1 MKRILT
7 TTATPEIDNDDNC
20 TCQYFDQ
27 FGNSYL
33 VEYAVINPKAEN
45 FKDVCD
51 WDNFTIY
58 GGGYSDV
65 DITGEFEEIFI
76 ESESGYN
83 QAFVS
88 KNNLTDKDID
98 GEIFKEIPL
107 TFTSESTSG
116 DIFEKIVALG
126 YSEINA
132 KSKALNDLKYAC
144 CTDFT
149 SPASCKKGT
158 TIEYFKAYG
167 IPFYDNFGYDE
178 DEIAEFCGWE
188 QCLIYE
194 YKCYKFALPDDFSS
208 YKEGGEIESDEIR
221 KFDSWKDVYKS
232 LNI

>member
-27 FGNSYL
+27 FGNPYL

-51 WDNFTIY
+51 WDDFTIY

-132 KSKALNDLKYAC
+132 KSKALNDLKCAC

-149 SPASCKKGT
+149 SPASCKKVQQSNISKHT
-158 TIEYFKAYG
+158 
-167 IPFYDNFGYDE
+167 
-178 DEIAEFCGWE
+178 
-188 QCLIYE
+188 
-194 YKCYKFALPDDFSS
+194 
-208 YKEGGEIESDEIR
+208 ESHFMIISVMM
-221 KFDSWKDVYKS
+221 KTK
-232 LNI
+232 

>member
-45 FKDVCD
+45 FEDVCD
-51 WDNFTIY
+51 WDDFTIY

-167 IPFYDNFGYDE
+167 IPFYDNFGYV
-178 DEIAEFCGWE
+178 
-188 QCLIYE
+188 
-194 YKCYKFALPDDFSS
+194 KTK
-208 YKEGGEIESDEIR
+208 
-221 KFDSWKDVYKS
+221 
-232 LNI
+232 